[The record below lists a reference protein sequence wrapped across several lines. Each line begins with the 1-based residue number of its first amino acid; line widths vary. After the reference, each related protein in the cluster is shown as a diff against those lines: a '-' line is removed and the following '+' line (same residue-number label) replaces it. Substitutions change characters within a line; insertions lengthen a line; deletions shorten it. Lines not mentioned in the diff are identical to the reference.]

1 MGCKFGFA
9 ILFVALLVLSGCSSR
24 RPGTLRTSKTY
35 PSSRNNTP
43 ETNHPNTRGRSTGH
57 TSSSGN
63 SYIDRYKSI
72 AISEMNQYGIP
83 ASIKLAQALLESG
96 NGNSYLATEANNH
109 FGIKCGGVWEGRSIT
124 RPDDGPNDCF
134 RVYSNPDDSF
144 KDHSQFLLRKRYE
157 ALFTLKKDDYKG
169 WAHGLKKA
177 GYATN
182 PRYAYLLIDLIER
195 YDLHRYDKAETF
207 VEQVKREDQVEDLI
221 KEKEVLEEVVPP
233 EEVKKPVAMII
244 YQVKANDTLYSIS
257 QQYGLSVD
265 ELIQINALE
274 DENISVGQ
282 LLVVSK

>member
-1 MGCKFGFA
+1 MGYKFGFA
-9 ILFVALLVLSGCSSR
+9 LLFAALLLFSSCSSR

-35 PSSRNNTP
+35 PSSRSNTAGN
-43 ETNHPNTRGRSTGH
+43 TNAGSSGRSNGH
-57 TSSSGN
+57 INSSGN

-96 NGNSYLATEANNH
+96 NGNSYLATNANNH
-109 FGIKCGGVWEGRSIT
+109 FGIKCGGVWRGRSIT

-134 RVYSNPDDSF
+134 RVYNNPDDSF
-144 KDHSQFLLRKRYE
+144 RDHSQFLLRKRYE
-157 ALFTLKKDDYKG
+157 ALFALKKDDYKG

-195 YDLHRYDKAETF
+195 YDLHRYDKAENFT
-207 VEQVKREDQVEDLI
+207 EQERREDQVEVLI

-233 EEVKKPVAMII
+233 EEEKQPVAMII
-244 YQVKANDTLYSIS
+244 YQVKANDTLYSIG
-257 QQYGLSVD
+257 QQYGLSVH

-274 DENISVGQ
+274 DENIAVGQ